1 VRFYGLLDREHA
13 EMIELYP
20 SREAAAR
27 ELAEIL
33 ADEPEWVE
41 KLEIVLV
48 HFSGA
53 EAAVTRSL

>member
-33 ADEPEWVE
+33 ADEPGWVE

-48 HFSGA
+48 HFLG
-53 EAAVTRSL
+53 R